1 MRPFFLSV
9 PRRSKKVC
17 VDNSKKHLTKRF
29 MGQRKGHRALHGF
42 RIREQYSADADG
54 TADDVRQAE
63 TAKVRKE

>member
-1 MRPFFLSV
+1 
-9 PRRSKKVC
+9 
-17 VDNSKKHLTKRF
+17 

-54 TADDVRQAE
+54 AADDVRQAE